1 MPRVIVLVAG
11 AEDATAVL
19 AEAVAAGAAHIRFT
33 EVDVRTTSSRSTN
46 DRQIRMW
53 GGVDELRDCDAV
65 VFVPSLQADSNA
77 ALSEVLQ
84 TAEREP
90 ADTFL
95 NTIFAVTGASDA
107 AFLGS
112 RTSAESSC
120 RPRAARRTRL
130 GRHTPSAGAS
140 PRWWNGCGMRGRTTT
155 ATRTSTHTITIEPTS
170 QPSIDKFHGYRLLDD
185 AGLYA
190 ALEKE
195 THRLTSALAVVE
207 RPVVHVHP
215 DERIGLRAVE
225 TSCVL
230 HRVV

>member
-1 MPRVIVLVAG
+1 MIVLVAG

-33 EVDVRTTSSRSTN
+33 EVDVRTTSSHSTN

-107 AFLGS
+107 AFLARIANLGGIIVSPPRGS
-112 RTSAESSC
+112 QDS
-120 RPRAARRTRL
+120 TRQAHAL
-130 GRHTPSAGAS
+130 G
-140 PRWWNGCGMRGRTTT
+140 GRV
-155 ATRTSTHTITIEPTS
+155 A
-170 QPSIDKFHGYRLLDD
+170 K
-185 AGLYA
+185 
-190 ALEKE
+190 
-195 THRLTSALAVVE
+195 VVE
-207 RPVVHVHP
+207 WVRHARSH
-215 DERIGLRAVE
+215 DHGHTHEH
-225 TSCVL
+225 S
-230 HRVV
+230 HHHD

>member
-77 ALSEVLQ
+77 ALSGVLQ

-107 AFLGS
+107 AFLARIANLG
-112 RTSAESSC
+112 RNHRVAPARLAGLDSAGT
-120 RPRAARRTRL
+120 RPRRARRQGGGMGAACAVARPRPHARAL
-130 GRHTPSAGAS
+130 TPSRLSRRRNPQSTNSTVIVFSMTPAFTPRSRKRRTAS
-140 PRWWNGCGMRGRTTT
+140 RPR
-155 ATRTSTHTITIEPTS
+155 SP
-170 QPSIDKFHGYRLLDD
+170 
-185 AGLYA
+185 
-190 ALEKE
+190 
-195 THRLTSALAVVE
+195 
-207 RPVVHVHP
+207 
-215 DERIGLRAVE
+215 
-225 TSCVL
+225 
-230 HRVV
+230 